1 MVFHPS
7 SKHKTNDT
15 YIPNSLEI
23 ETQMIPSNINKK
35 MVAAHCRGPIP
46 TPARAV
52 VATNKIYPT
61 HSEAERVR
69 EGFTK
74 KVARLLD
81 FVLSISAVLVNEWSL
96 YPPKCQ
102 QFECQTFFLG
112 CIHDPKSKYSAF
124 I

>member
-1 MVFHPS
+1 
-7 SKHKTNDT
+7 
-15 YIPNSLEI
+15 
-23 ETQMIPSNINKK
+23 

-69 EGFTK
+69 ERFTK

-81 FVLSISAVLVNEWSL
+81 FVQMRGGGAAQIFV
-96 YPPKCQ
+96 
-102 QFECQTFFLG
+102 TF
-112 CIHDPKSKYSAF
+112 P
-124 I
+124 